1 MRRSPEELLARVST
15 TRHPIENLLVQFSLL
30 SLVILTILAVVLSII
45 LTTRLN
51 REFELLRGYAAAA
64 DVGASRTAEGL
75 LPELD
80 ADLNNLILTT
90 YVTVGGG
97 FFILYAGLISIV
109 WRAWRTIKSQEG
121 DLIETNADLREA
133 YQELQEA
140 QERLV
145 RTERLAA
152 IGQLSAGVAHDL
164 RNPLG
169 AIKNSVYY
177 LKGKLRDSELAE
189 DNPRIVEFLD
199 IMEEEVDSS
208 NQILSGLMD
217 YARVNEPQTTPT
229 QLESVVDSALA
240 RFNIKSSV
248 KVIKSFDH
256 ALPQVMV
263 DRDQLL
269 RAFGNLL
276 KNADEAM
283 PEGGTLAITGKAV
296 NGYVELGFRDTG
308 EGIDAPDLARIMDP
322 LFTTKAKGIGL
333 GLAIINMVIE
343 RHRGA
348 IDVTSEKGE
357 GTTFTIRLPNN
368 GASQAGQTGDGDV
381 GRQA

>member
-64 DVGASRTAEGL
+64 DAGVSRTSEGL

-80 ADLNNLILTT
+80 TDLNNLILTT

-133 YQELQEA
+133 YQDLQEA

-240 RFNIKSSV
+240 RFNIKSNV
-248 KVIKSFDH
+248 KVIKSFDP

-263 DRDQLL
+263 GLSVLNCELFAGRSLYSESVRRSQRVLITWE
-269 RAFGNLL
+269 RVRRTARRPGTRPNHRRR
-276 KNADEAM
+276 
-283 PEGGTLAITGKAV
+283 GGRRRLECLAIRAARSIRSADDAQGSAGPHSLGQRTGV
-296 NGYVELGFRDTG
+296 Y
-308 EGIDAPDLARIMDP
+308 
-322 LFTTKAKGIGL
+322 
-333 GLAIINMVIE
+333 
-343 RHRGA
+343 
-348 IDVTSEKGE
+348 
-357 GTTFTIRLPNN
+357 
-368 GASQAGQTGDGDV
+368 GQGC
-381 GRQA
+381 A